1 MVVISPFSINVTW
14 FEEPR
19 FKANGFKIWW
29 QTLTDWCVKVTGHL
43 NFFCALEWIDLS
55 KREKFGESPK
65 VPEDLPALAPPI
77 AGVVNHT
84 PAHWSVGTLKLV
96 VQQWQWSW
104 FKASILFD
112 FPTIIMLQWRQ
123 GILFTSWQGRHLTDC
138 SVLTGCF
145 WTRVLQPHLSSEA
158 GLASLFLNLRLYY
171 NQCLSQA
178 FQGDCSFWQGLRSG
192 AGHGSD
198 DRLISRYISPLE
210 KVDTIAMTKNKYHF
224 CTQIFPKLMLK
235 TSVFQDF
242 GSNFGGSRR
251 IKVEQ

>member
-1 MVVISPFSINVTW
+1 MNWPVQAGKVRRIAEGAWRPTCFGTAHCWCCKSHTGALKRGDLKTCSAAVTMVLIQSKYFVWLPNNHVSMETGDTLHILAGSPFN
-14 FEEPR
+14 
-19 FKANGFKIWW
+19 
-29 QTLTDWCVKVTGHL
+29 TGL
-43 NFFCALEWIDLS
+43 
-55 KREKFGESPK
+55 FGVDRLFLDEGASTP
-65 VPEDLPALAPPI
+65 PEQR
-77 AGVVNHT
+77 
-84 PAHWSVGTLKLV
+84 S
-96 VQQWQWSW
+96 
-104 FKASILFD
+104 
-112 FPTIIMLQWRQ
+112 R
-123 GILFTSWQGRHLTDC
+123 
-138 SVLTGCF
+138 
-145 WTRVLQPHLSSEA
+145 
-158 GLASLFLNLRLYY
+158 LASLFLNLRLYY

-210 KVDTIAMTKNKYHF
+210 KVDTIAMTKNKNHF